1 MVSNIEL
8 EYKTLEETNGWRD
21 IFQVN
26 HFNNSKLIKNGMNSI
41 KFLN

>member
-26 HFNNSKLIKNGMNSI
+26 HFNNYQKKYEFYQILKLI
-41 KFLN
+41 